1 MGKASSAKKVARA
14 AAIGESSRTSDR
26 RQLGYPLAVAATMI
40 FGIAL
45 VVFAAASRDS
55 VPEPT
60 LSDHWHDAYSI
71 YSCETGGFEG
81 ALQGTSDPDGIH
93 SHQDSL
99 IHVHPFTGAV
109 TGAGAKM
116 EVFFNAMGV
125 EMTNDTL
132 TLPTGVTFTEGST
145 QCDGEDA
152 VLQILRWT
160 DGVNATDGAPDEIIT
175 ENFNDVRYLANGEAF
190 TIAFAPLGADIP
202 APESIPRLATVN
214 PSLVEPNL
222 GEDLI
227 DLNDLDADAVDTSG
241 TEDTE

>member
-81 ALQGTSDPDGIH
+81 ALQGTADPDGIH

-99 IHVHPFTGAV
+99 IHIHPFSGVV

-116 EVFFNAMGV
+116 DVFFAALGV
-125 EMTNDTL
+125 EMTDETL

-145 QCDGEDA
+145 QCGGEDA

-160 DGVNATDGAPDEIIT
+160 YGVNAEGSPPDEVIT
-175 ENFNDVRYLANGEAF
+175 ENFHDVRYLANGEAF

-202 APESIPRLATVN
+202 APESVPRLATVN
-214 PSLVEPNL
+214 PTLVDPNL

-227 DLNDLDADAVDTSG
+227 DLNDLEA
-241 TEDTE
+241 EDTP